1 MTYALSHKI
10 IEYAIEQAKDLVIY
24 SDAYYYFPLAQY
36 AQRIGKNLRFKN
48 IINYQGSDQD
58 QNIVVVINH
67 LDHKPPPSAVFVGD
81 PNTVRIAT
89 DFGAIEDV
97 NYIFPLPG
105 RICNELR
112 KLQATLPYKH
122 KLVESD
128 IDGII
133 TETRTLVDQIDINQ
147 ETLICVSNAQGISEF
162 LRQRNIPHHV
172 LRSKIGVPI
181 SVFKLFDVIQS
192 ILYESRMI
200 NSKELKYAIRMLHHE
215 ITQRFGGKQKLIKLF
230 SSTELY
236 TPQTLKRH
244 GLFSYIL
251 DLYRKEPSIIV
262 SNSIRHIYKYWRHV
276 LLPKLDRRWLTT
288 KVRVCHYVDL
298 TLDEYDVVITQKTN
312 PVHTWEA
319 VTKARKKIVWL
330 K

>member
-1 MTYALSHKI
+1 MIYALSHKI
-10 IEYAIEQAKDLVIY
+10 VEYAIEQAKDLVIY
-24 SDAYYYFPLAQY
+24 SDAYYYFSLAQY
-36 AQRIGKNLRFKN
+36 AQRTGKNLRFKN
-48 IINYQGSDQD
+48 IINYRACEND
-58 QNIVVVINH
+58 QNILVVINH
-67 LDHKPPPSAVFVGD
+67 LDHEPPPNAIFVGD

-89 DFGAIEDV
+89 DLGTIEDV
-97 NYIFPLPG
+97 NYIFPMPG
-105 RICNELR
+105 RICEELR
-112 KLQATLPYKH
+112 KLQTTLPYRH

-128 IDGII
+128 IDGIV
-133 TETRTLVDQIDINQ
+133 TKTRTLIDQIDINQ
-147 ETLICVSNAQGISEF
+147 ETLICVTDAQGISEF
-162 LRQRNIPHHV
+162 LRQRNIPHH
-172 LRSKIGVPI
+172 LIRSKIGVPI
-181 SVFKLFDVIQS
+181 SIFKLFDVIQS

-215 ITQRFGGKQKLIKLF
+215 ITSKFGGKQKLIRLF

-236 TPQTLKRH
+236 TPQMLKRL
-244 GLFSYIL
+244 GLFSYVL
-251 DLYRKEPSIIV
+251 SLYRQEPGIIV

-298 TLDEYDVVITQKTN
+298 TLDEYDVVITQRVN
-312 PVHTWEA
+312 PIHTWEA